1 MAGTATAEPA
11 ALVLCCDLGA
21 RERAQRLT
29 RRTRGA
35 QLFDASAAAFAELAA
50 LAAQSFPRVVVVAS
64 SLSDLRQQ
72 LPACGVLGPA
82 RRLELVLLD
91 GAASGPAAA
100 RSAGPLSA
108 PTPATALRWRS
119 RGEEAWLSADLR
131 RGTRPVDVLRRVA
144 GATGAQAHGL
154 RVGLAGRAGEPYV
167 AADPHVRYVGVDD
180 VVTVSGQPVPRVDLV
195 LEGTTQPGDLGPA
208 GRDGA
213 GRPRLRV
220 LSGAA
225 AWSEAPPAAAAF
237 ALPPVDVGVINPTG
251 FDNGELRQ
259 VGRVARCAH
268 PGQGAGADVL
278 GDDGAAL
285 ACIPAGAALSAGQ
298 VRLLRPLRAVH
309 DSPGAHSGP
318 VAHARL
324 LIQLA
329 AAGVPVNAADLP
341 SQVRELLGQPLAQ
354 ALHATGAA
362 DWPEPVDREASSVVL
377 RRAAL
382 LHQAPSARWRTF
394 AASVR
399 LAVEPQPPV
408 SVLLVTRRPAL
419 LGAALDHVRRQ
430 SYPSLQLVLGLH
442 GDHFADTAVADAL
455 RDLELPS
462 TVVRVGADLLFGD
475 ALNRVTKAAE
485 GRYLTKMDDDDLYGP
500 DHITDLMLAAGYS
513 QADLVG
519 KGAELTYLEA
529 LDVTVRRSRRSETFS
544 RHVAGGT
551 LLLSREVIHGV
562 GGWRAVQRSVDYA
575 LIDQVLAAGGS
586 VYRTHGLGFVLRRH
600 GDGHTW
606 DPGLDYFT
614 ARAQAQWPGQP
625 DADRLLLA

>member
-1 MAGTATAEPA
+1 MAGTAATDPA
-11 ALVLCCDLGA
+11 ALVFCCDPRA
-21 RERAQRLT
+21 RERARRLT
-29 RRTRGA
+29 RRTRDA
-35 QLFDASAAAFAELAA
+35 RLFDASAAAFGELAA
-50 LAAQSFPRVVVVAS
+50 LAAEPFPRVVVVAS
-64 SLSDLRQQ
+64 SLADLRQQ

-82 RRLELVLLD
+82 RRLELILLD
-91 GAASGPAAA
+91 GAVPGSAAA
-100 RSAGPLSA
+100 AGMWPLGA
-108 PTPATALRWRS
+108 AAPATAVRWRKTAD
-119 RGEEAWLSADLR
+119 EARLNADLR
-131 RGTRPVDVLRRVA
+131 RGTRPVEVLRRVA
-144 GATGAQAHGL
+144 GATRAQAHGL

-195 LEGTTQPGDLGPA
+195 LEDATEPGDLGPA

-220 LSGAA
+220 LAGAA
-225 AWSEAPPAAAAF
+225 AWRGGPPAAVPF
-237 ALPPVDVGVINPTG
+237 ALPPVDIGVVNPIG

-259 VGRVARCAH
+259 VGRVAPCAH
-268 PGQGAGADVL
+268 PGRGEGTDVL

-285 ACIPAGAALSAGQ
+285 ACIPAGAALSSGQ
-298 VRLLRPLRAVH
+298 VRPLRPLRVLH
-309 DSPGAHSGP
+309 DSPGAHPGP

-329 AAGVPVNAADLP
+329 AAGVPVSAADLP
-341 SQVRELLGQPLAQ
+341 PEVRDLLEQPLVQ
-354 ALHATGAA
+354 ALNATAA
-362 DWPEPVDREASSVVL
+362 AHWPEPVDREASSVVL

-382 LHQAPSARWRTF
+382 LHHAPSARWRTF
-394 AASVR
+394 AASVP
-399 LAVEPQPPV
+399 LALAPQPPV

-419 LGAALDHVRRQ
+419 LGAALAHVRRQ
-430 SYPSLQLVLGLH
+430 SYRRLQLVLGLH
-442 GDHFADTAVADAL
+442 GDHFADTAVTDGL
-455 RDLELPS
+455 RDLDLPF
-462 TVVRVGADLLFGD
+462 TVVRVAAELRFGD
-475 ALNRVTKAAE
+475 ALNRVTDAAD
-485 GRYLTKMDDDDLYGP
+485 GRYVTKMDDDDLYGP
-500 DHITDLMLAAGYS
+500 DHIGDLVLAAGYS
-513 QADLVG
+513 GADLVG

-551 LLLSREVIHGV
+551 LLLSREVLDEV

-575 LIDQVLAAGGS
+575 LINQVLAAGGS

-614 ARAQAQWPGQP
+614 GRAHAQWPGVP
-625 DADRLLLA
+625 EADRLLLG